1 LVRWP
6 AGLPAGTTYRA
17 PVAHVDV
24 FATAAAA
31 AGARLPADRRIDGV
45 DLLPFLRGAQT
56 GRPHETLFWRSGH
69 YRAIRVG
76 DWKLQVS
83 ERPPRTWLF
92 DLTTDPSEHT
102 DLAQREPERVA
113 ELRAVLAATEREMV
127 APAWPALLEGPV
139 PIDHPMNGPD
149 DPADEYVY
157 WPN

>member
-1 LVRWP
+1 M
-6 AGLPAGTTYRA
+6 PAGTTYDA

-31 AGARLPADRRIDGV
+31 AGASSPGDRRLDGV
-45 DLLPFLRGAQT
+45 DLLPFLRGAER

-69 YRAIRVG
+69 YRVLRAG

-92 DLTTDPSEHT
+92 DLRTDPTEKT
-102 DLAQREPERVA
+102 NLAEREPERVA
-113 ELRAVLAATEREMV
+113 ALRAMLDAEDAAMV
-127 APAWPALLEGPV
+127 PPAWPALLEGAI
-139 PIDHPMNGPD
+139 PIDHPMNVPD
-149 DPADEYVY
+149 GPADEYVY